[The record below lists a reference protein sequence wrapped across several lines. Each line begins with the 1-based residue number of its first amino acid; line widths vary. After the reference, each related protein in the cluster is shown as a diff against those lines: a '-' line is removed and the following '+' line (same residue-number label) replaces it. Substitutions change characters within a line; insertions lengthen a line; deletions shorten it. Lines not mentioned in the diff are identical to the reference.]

1 MGLEP
6 FAFQFGIGAH
16 AAQHLPRAGSGDPGG
31 HLGAALGRRGQR
43 HVERAHRAEMDVEI
57 DPVEQGAEQ
66 ARLIIADTARV
77 LVAVPRR
84 IAGIA
89 AAARVHCG
97 DRLRAGREGD
107 MGIGAGDIDLP
118 GLERLAQR
126 IEHRVLE
133 FGQFVEEQHA
143 QMRKADLARA
153 HLQSAAGERCHARR
167 MVRGAERARPGIA
180 LRRCA
185 PPARDR
191 LRFSPARPC
200 ATPSSRL

>member
-6 FAFQFGIGAH
+6 FAFQLGIGAH

-43 HVERAHRAEMDVEI
+43 HVERAHRADMDVKI
-57 DPVEQGAEQ
+57 DPVEQGAGQ

-97 DRLRAGREGD
+97 DRLHAGREGD

-118 GLERLAQR
+118 GL
-126 IEHRVLE
+126 
-133 FGQFVEEQHA
+133 
-143 QMRKADLARA
+143 
-153 HLQSAAGERCHARR
+153 
-167 MVRGAERARPGIA
+167 
-180 LRRCA
+180 
-185 PPARDR
+185 
-191 LRFSPARPC
+191 
-200 ATPSSRL
+200 